1 MYWNPIQCILY
12 LTCIGTHVYRVH
24 SKPQIFMI
32 SVYRIVTLNKG
43 LSSKRATEHGA
54 TVSLATPRALD
65 ASLSQGYSQH
75 YVAGT
80 HFIHLGGERQ
90 CGVQFL
96 V

>member
-32 SVYRIVTLNKG
+32 SVYRIVTLKKG
-43 LSSKRATEHGA
+43 LSRKRATEHGA

-65 ASLSQGYSQH
+65 ASLSQGYSQQ

-80 HFIHLGGERQ
+80 HLYTWVERDV
-90 CGVQFL
+90 G
-96 V
+96 